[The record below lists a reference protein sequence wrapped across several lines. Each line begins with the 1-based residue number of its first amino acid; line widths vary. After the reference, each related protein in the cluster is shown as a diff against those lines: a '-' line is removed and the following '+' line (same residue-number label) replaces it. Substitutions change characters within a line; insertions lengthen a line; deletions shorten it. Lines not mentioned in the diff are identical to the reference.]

1 MDTSSLAA
9 GGDQVGGFAGLA
21 AGLINTLSQALG
33 GPGAAIANGLDS
45 IFPFLPSEVILPLV
59 GVSVSQGHL
68 TFVGAILWT
77 TLGSAIGGLI
87 MYYIGALLGR
97 ERTRR
102 IFIKIPLISAED
114 IDKTEAWFAKHGTK
128 AVFFGRMLPLFR
140 GLISIPAGI
149 ERMSLGVFITYTTL
163 GSLIWNTAFLI
174 AGYQLGE
181 NWYLAER
188 YFAPV
193 SIGIGVLVA
202 LAIVYFIV
210 SRLAQRRRAAS
221 GQPANGESASG
232 EPASGES
239 ASGELAGSSSAGASS
254 TSGNSVSANS
264 VSGHSVSRNSV
275 SGRSTG
281 GKPADETT
289 R

>member
-9 GGDQVGGFAGLA
+9 GGDQLGGFAGLA

-77 TLGSAIGGLI
+77 TLGSAVGGLI

-97 ERTRR
+97 ERTRA
-102 IFIKIPLISAED
+102 IFIKIPLVKTED

-149 ERMSLGVFITYTTL
+149 ERMSLGVFIIYTTL
-163 GSLIWNTAFLI
+163 GSLIWNTAFLV
-174 AGYQLGE
+174 AGYLLGE
-181 NWYLAER
+181 NWYLAEQ

-193 SIGIGVLVA
+193 SIGIGVLVV
-202 LAIVYFIV
+202 LAIAYFVV
-210 SRLAQRRRAAS
+210 SRLLQRKRAAS
-221 GQPANGESASG
+221 GQSAGGESADG
-232 EPASGES
+232 NS
-239 ASGELAGSSSAGASS
+239 ATRELAASDSAGGPTA
-254 TSGNSVSANS
+254 
-264 VSGHSVSRNSV
+264 
-275 SGRSTG
+275 TG
-281 GKPADETT
+281 KSNEEPTA
-289 R
+289 

>member
-9 GGDQVGGFAGLA
+9 GGDQLGGFAGLA

-77 TLGSAIGGLI
+77 TLGSAVGGLI

-97 ERTRR
+97 ERTRA
-102 IFIKIPLISAED
+102 IFIKIPLVSSED

-149 ERMSLGVFITYTTL
+149 ERMSLGVFVLYTAL
-163 GSLIWNTAFLI
+163 GSLIWNTAFLV
-174 AGYQLGE
+174 AGYLLGE
-181 NWYLAER
+181 NWYLAEQ

-202 LAIVYFIV
+202 LAVVYFVV
-210 SRLAQRRRAAS
+210 SRLLQRKRAAGGHPGG
-221 GQPANGESASG
+221 GQSADG
-232 EPASGES
+232 DS
-239 ASGELAGSSSAGASS
+239 ATGELAVSDSAGGATAAGKSS
-254 TSGNSVSANS
+254 EEPTA
-264 VSGHSVSRNSV
+264 
-275 SGRSTG
+275 
-281 GKPADETT
+281 
-289 R
+289 

>member
-1 MDTSSLAA
+1 MDLTTTAATSA
-9 GGDQVGGFAGLA
+9 QPTGFTAWVIGVME
-21 AGLINTLSQALG
+21 TLG
-33 GPGAAIANGLDS
+33 GPGAGMIIALENL
-45 IFPFLPSEVILPLV
+45 FPPIPSELILPLA
-59 GVSVSQGHL
+59 GFTASRGDMSL
-68 TFVGAILWT
+68 LGAILWT
-77 TLGSAIGGLI
+77 TLGSLV
-87 MYYIGALLGR
+87 GALVLYWLGARLGR
-97 ERTRR
+97 ERTRA
-102 IFIKIPLISAED
+102 IAAKLPLVKLSD
-114 IDKTEAWFAKHGTK
+114 VDKTEAWFAKHGTK
-128 AVFFGRMLPLFR
+128 AVFFGRILPLFR

>member
-9 GGDQVGGFAGLA
+9 GGDQLGGFAGLA

-77 TLGSAIGGLI
+77 TLGSAVGGLI

-97 ERTRR
+97 ERTRA
-102 IFIKIPLISAED
+102 IFIKIPLVKTED

-149 ERMSLGVFITYTTL
+149 ERMSLGVFIIYTTL
-163 GSLIWNTAFLI
+163 GSLIWNTAFLV
-174 AGYQLGE
+174 AGYLLGE
-181 NWYLAER
+181 NWYLAEQ

-193 SIGIGVLVA
+193 SIGIGVLVV
-202 LAIVYFIV
+202 LAIAYFVV
-210 SRLAQRRRAAS
+210 SRLLQRKREAS
-221 GQPANGESASG
+221 GQSAGPEAAGGNSGGGESADGNS
-232 EPASGES
+232 PTR
-239 ASGELAGSSSAGASS
+239 ELAASDSAGA
-254 TSGNSVSANS
+254 T
-264 VSGHSVSRNSV
+264 
-275 SGRSTG
+275 
-281 GKPADETT
+281 GKPGEEPTA
-289 R
+289 

>member
-9 GGDQVGGFAGLA
+9 GGDQLGGFAGLA

-77 TLGSAIGGLI
+77 TLGSAVGGLI

-97 ERTRR
+97 ERTRA
-102 IFIKIPLISAED
+102 IFIKIPLVKTED

-149 ERMSLGVFITYTTL
+149 ERMSLGVFVTYTTL
-163 GSLIWNTAFLI
+163 GSLIWNTAFLV
-174 AGYQLGE
+174 AGYLLGE
-181 NWYLAER
+181 NWYLAEQ

-202 LAIVYFIV
+202 LAVVYFVV
-210 SRLAQRRRAAS
+210 SRLVQRKRAA
-221 GQPANGESASG
+221 GEQPAGGESADGNSATG
-232 EPASGES
+232 ELAASDS
-239 ASGELAGSSSAGASS
+239 ASGATA
-254 TSGNSVSANS
+254 T
-264 VSGHSVSRNSV
+264 
-275 SGRSTG
+275 GRSSEEPT
-281 GKPADETT
+281 A
-289 R
+289 

>member
-9 GGDQVGGFAGLA
+9 GGEQLGGFAGLA

-59 GVSVSQGHL
+59 GVSASQGHL

-77 TLGSAIGGLI
+77 TLGSAVGGLI

-97 ERTRR
+97 ERTRA
-102 IFIKIPLISAED
+102 IFIKIPLISTED

-149 ERMSLGVFITYTTL
+149 ERMSLGVFMVYTTI
-163 GSLIWNTAFLI
+163 GSLIWNTAWLI

-181 NWYLAER
+181 NWYLAEQ

-193 SIGIGVLVA
+193 SIGVGVLVA

-210 SRLAQRRRAAS
+210 SRLLQRKRAAGS
-221 GQPANGESASG
+221 ESANGESTN
-232 EPASGES
+232 GES
-239 ASGELAGSSSAGASS
+239 AGGESTGEDSATRELTASAS
-254 TSGNSVSANS
+254 D
-264 VSGHSVSRNSV
+264 
-275 SGRSTG
+275 STG
-281 GKPADETT
+281 GAAASGKSGEEPTS
-289 R
+289 